1 MSGALLSI
9 WRRERERIGTAR
21 IAGELALR
29 RFRETAPRRT
39 VGRFLEDCPKPFSP
53 RNLCSGDRYRRRGSA
68 GARPAKGTLSDPAE
82 QVSRQNPQGGDGA
95 RIVPLGT
102 NSANHAVRNP
112 AAARALVVQDCRLGL
127 RGKTTLFGHQESIGR
142 DA

>member
-1 MSGALLSI
+1 
-9 WRRERERIGTAR
+9 
-21 IAGELALR
+21 
-29 RFRETAPRRT
+29 
-39 VGRFLEDCPKPFSP
+39 
-53 RNLCSGDRYRRRGSA
+53 LCSGDRYRRRGSA

-127 RGKTTLFGHQESIGR
+127 RENDSVRPPGIHRPRCTTWRDDENRANHVLRSGPTRVSASIPDHPVR
-142 DA
+142 